1 MDRLRL
7 MKAFGRGVVS
17 FAVMFH
23 WFIIGTYAQSGL
35 SPVINPTGLEA
46 QRLHLL
52 SPEGYQLIEQANQAL
67 ASGMRLRAED
77 RINQL
82 LYQHSSALVP
92 LPGDPEIPFHSFA
105 AIPGFVQAWYHQVG
119 QEDAISP
126 RDKAGQLTAISNGLD
141 ASFKKG

>member
-17 FAVMFH
+17 FAAMFY
-23 WFIIGTYAQSGL
+23 WFVIGTHAQSGL
-35 SPVINPTGLEA
+35 SPVINPTGLED

-77 RINQL
+77 RINQV
-82 LYQHSSALVP
+82 LYQ
-92 LPGDPEIPFHSFA
+92 
-105 AIPGFVQAWYHQVG
+105 
-119 QEDAISP
+119 
-126 RDKAGQLTAISNGLD
+126 
-141 ASFKKG
+141 